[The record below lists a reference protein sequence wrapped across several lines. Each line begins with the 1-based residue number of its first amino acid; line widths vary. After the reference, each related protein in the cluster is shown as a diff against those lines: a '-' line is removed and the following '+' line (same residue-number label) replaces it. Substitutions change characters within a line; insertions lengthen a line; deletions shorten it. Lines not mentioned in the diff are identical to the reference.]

1 MSAAAMDL
9 GIDIGNTET
18 TVGLFDGPV
27 LCTRWRLSSS
37 RRRTPD
43 EVGVLLRQLLRDIGV
58 EPADIGRVTYA
69 TVMPAAAL
77 VMAAACRSA
86 LRVEAVGIDANT
98 PLPIRLD
105 VDEPLGV
112 GPDRIVNAAAA
123 HLFHGGNTIVVDLG
137 TATTYDCVTG
147 DGVFIGGAI
156 APGVRTG
163 ADHLFERTARLPRVA
178 VTRPD
183 RVIGRRTEACLRS
196 GIFYGAVDAI
206 DGMIRRIRE
215 EWGRG
220 DAGVIATGGLA
231 TLVAPA
237 CRTVRAIEPNL
248 TLHGIR
254 AVRDHID
261 GRPPEPPAE
270 DLPTAAPR

>member
-27 LCTRWRLSSS
+27 LRTRWRLSSS

-98 PLPIRLD
+98 PLPIRIDLD
-105 VDEPLGV
+105 DPTTV
-112 GPDRIVNAAAA
+112 GADRLANAVAA
-123 HLFHGGNTIVVDLG
+123 HHTLSTDVIVVDLG
-137 TATTYDCVTG
+137 TATTYDCVTA
-147 DGVFIGGAI
+147 DGAFIGGAI
-156 APGVRTG
+156 APGART
-163 ADHLFERTARLPRVA
+163 ASERLHARTARLPA
-178 VTRPD
+178 VGLAVPQ
-183 RVIGRRTEACLRS
+183 RVIGRHTTAALES
-196 GIFYGAVDAI
+196 GIFFAAVDAV
-206 DGMIRRIRE
+206 DGMITRLRA
-215 EWGRG
+215 EWGKPY
-220 DAGVIATGGLA
+220 ASVIATGGLA
-231 TLVAPA
+231 GILAPH
-237 CRTVRAIEPNL
+237 CPNVDHHDPAL
-248 TLHGIR
+248 TLTGIR
-254 AVRDHID
+254 LAREHLDAS
-261 GRPPEPPAE
+261 GEP
-270 DLPTAAPR
+270 